1 MDELLVVRTTKK
13 RADGPSPR
21 PLIAEVSQPDAVN
34 SSSEVLNLL
43 RGEPDLQTVHQCL
56 ECLTRGSADGDSFDI
71 RFPSPLAAQITHALT
86 SNIIPNYWA
95 PLQKDTSSK
104 STKQLLKKVLRT
116 VSGLGAILAQ
126 LKSFIAER
134 SDGEKLGSTEKGVD
148 QGRALVQVLE
158 EIFDDELINDI
169 CRDIFLDAPKPQQ
182 KLLLRDF
189 VQLIASGR
197 IISTI
202 AETEPMVCKSDQQSR
217 RSWLSSGSDYSR
229 WLSRSIAQM
238 VKELE
243 LGCEQEA
250 MWATTSQMLGNALS
264 LGYTGMS
271 MGTRIASI
279 PH

>member
-13 RADGPSPR
+13 RSDGPSPR
-21 PLIAEVSQPDAVN
+21 PLIVEVSQPDTVN
-34 SSSEVLNLL
+34 RPSEVLNLL

-56 ECLTRGSADGDSFDI
+56 ECLTRGSDDGDSFDI
-71 RFPSPLAAQITHALT
+71 RFPSPLAAQITHALI

-95 PLQKDTSSK
+95 PLQKDTSSR
-104 STKQLLKKVLRT
+104 STKHLLKKVLRT

-134 SDGEKLGSTEKGVD
+134 NAGEKLGNAENGAD
-148 QGRALVQVLE
+148 QGCALVQVLE

-169 CRDIFLDAPKPQQ
+169 CHDISIDAPMPQQ
-182 KLLLRDF
+182 NLVLRDF

-202 AETEPMVCKSDQQSR
+202 AEAYAMIRKSDQQST

-238 VKELE
+238 ANALE

-250 MWATTSQMLGNALS
+250 MWAATSQMLGNALS
-264 LGYTGMS
+264 LGYTGMYI
-271 MGTRIASI
+271 GHWDCIDL
-279 PH
+279 